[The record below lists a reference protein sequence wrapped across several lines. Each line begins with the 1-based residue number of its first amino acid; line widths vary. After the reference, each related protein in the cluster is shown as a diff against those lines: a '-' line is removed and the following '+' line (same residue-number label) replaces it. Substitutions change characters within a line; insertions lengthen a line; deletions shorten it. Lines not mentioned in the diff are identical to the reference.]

1 MIGALDQPSVN
12 MDEKETSTTS
22 PLKEQDQSQSAPRH
36 NPLLDSSRYQ
46 EPSDLK
52 KAITDQLTSELVL
65 MKKESDALKQIKDRT
80 EEKIDLFD
88 ETDEDENI
96 PLENIF
102 QKVKVIFYSRLSTT
116 LPTYR
121 FPYQRNVIHYL
132 TFLEAIK

>member
-22 PLKEQDQSQSAPRH
+22 PLKEQDESQSAPRH

-46 EPSDLK
+46 ESSDLK

-102 QKVKVIFYSRLSTT
+102 QKVKVIFYSRLITT
-116 LPTYR
+116 LPIYMIPLSEERYVT
-121 FPYQRNVIHYL
+121 
-132 TFLEAIK
+132 